1 MRLEIGQQ
9 GSGRYKAGREVRMS
23 QEEAA
28 RENRALEGDMSSRL
42 AFVVGPPRSGSTLLM
57 RILNATSQVY
67 SRYEPHLLPALAHL
81 GFWETVDK
89 APYDQL
95 QAQQAIRTFVQDLP
109 GGEQDYWDA
118 CRAYLD
124 VLYGRMLQNAPAGE
138 RYFLDKTPANSLVL
152 PFMAKVYPDAK
163 FIILTRHPAAIFA
176 SYANSFFDGDFQA
189 AVDFNPILSR
199 YVPVMAAFLREAPIP
214 HIHVKYEDLVS
225 DPEGQLRRISTF
237 LEIPYEPD
245 AVNYQSKDVVGEGL
259 GDPVGVQA
267 HSRPVTTSIHKWA
280 PELAADPDKF
290 NVVADQLAGL
300 PADDLATFGYPKPTL
315 WDPMEQADPK
325 SWVPAKTRWDRFQ
338 RQRKILVW
346 LRRDI
351 HNRWYGPLVRKIR
364 FICDVLLRG

>member
-1 MRLEIGQQ
+1 
-9 GSGRYKAGREVRMS
+9 MS

-28 RENRALEGDMSSRL
+28 QETGGKTTDMSSRL

-81 GFWETVDK
+81 GFWDTVDK

-95 QAQQAIRTFVQDLP
+95 QAQQAIQAYVADLP
-109 GGEQDYWDA
+109 SGEQDYWDA

-124 VLYGRMLQNAPAGE
+124 VLYGRMLDTAPAGE

-152 PFMAKVYPDAK
+152 PFMAKVYPNAK

-176 SYANSFFDGDFQA
+176 SYANSFFDGDFKA
-189 AVDFNPILSR
+189 ALDFNPILSR
-199 YVPVMAAFLREAPIP
+199 YVPVMAAFLRDKPI
-214 HIHVKYEDLVS
+214 HHLHVRYEDLVT
-225 DPEGQLRRISTF
+225 DPEGQLARISEF
-237 LEIPYEPD
+237 LDIPYEPD
-245 AVNYQSKDVVGEGL
+245 AVNYQKKEVAGTGL
-259 GDPVGVQA
+259 GDPVGVKA

-290 NVVADQLAGL
+290 NAVADQLSKV
-300 PADDLATFGYPKPTL
+300 PAEDLASFGYPKETL
-315 WDPMEQADPK
+315 WAPMEEADPK
-325 SWVPAKTRWDRFQ
+325 AWVPAKKKWDRFQ
-338 RQRKILVW
+338 RQRMLLVW

-351 HNRWYGPLVRKIR
+351 QNRWHGGLVKKIR
-364 FICDVLLRG
+364 FFCDVLLRG

>member
-1 MRLEIGQQ
+1 
-9 GSGRYKAGREVRMS
+9 MS

-28 RENRALEGDMSSRL
+28 RDSQPSTTDMSSRL

-67 SRYEPHLLPALAHL
+67 SRYEPHLFPALAHL

-95 QAQQAIRTFVQDLP
+95 QAQQAIRAFVDDMP

-124 VLYGRMLQNAPAGE
+124 VLYGRMLKTAPSGE
-138 RYFLDKTPANSLVL
+138 KYFLDKTPANSLVL
-152 PFMAKVYPDAK
+152 PFMAKVYPNAK

-176 SYANSFFDGDFQA
+176 SFANSFFDGDFQA
-189 AVDFNPILSR
+189 AVDFNPVLAR
-199 YVPVMAAFLREAPIP
+199 YVPVMAAFLRDKPIN
-214 HIHVKYEDLVS
+214 HLHVKYEDLVT
-225 DPEGQLRRISTF
+225 DPEGQLQRISEF

-245 AVNYQSKDVVGEGL
+245 AVNYQKKEVAGEGL
-259 GDPVGVQA
+259 GDPVGVAA
-267 HSRPVTTSIHKWA
+267 HSRPVTSSIHKWA
-280 PELAADPDKF
+280 PELAADPSKF
-290 NVVADQLAGL
+290 NIVADQLAQL
-300 PADDLATFGYPKPTL
+300 PDEDLAAFGYPKESL
-315 WDPMEQADPK
+315 WAPMEAADPQA
-325 SWVPAKTRWDRFQ
+325 WVPAKKKWDKFQ
-338 RQRKILVW
+338 SQRKVLVW

-351 HNRWYGPLVRKIR
+351 HNRWHGPIVNKIR